1 MMSKYTDKI
10 FYQNLAEI
18 LEWNLHE
25 ESVILTAEKSDV
37 QKAKNPKWSYRPN
50 TYVLGRKEL
59 APTINFLSA
68 IRAIQLNLPT
78 AAEANEQLAL
88 TQEVLDAVRAKFGEE
103 ARILNNQAGQ
113 AAATLGQRP
122 LAVDTPHSQKNS

>member
-1 MMSKYTDKI
+1 MFMMGSKYTDEI

-50 TYVLGRKEL
+50 TYVLGEQILLFFVLNIPDLFVSQYSRKITHFSFQERKSWHPPSTSYQLSEL
-59 APTINFLSA
+59 Y
-68 IRAIQLNLPT
+68 R
-78 AAEANEQLAL
+78 
-88 TQEVLDAVRAKFGEE
+88 
-103 ARILNNQAGQ
+103 
-113 AAATLGQRP
+113 
-122 LAVDTPHSQKNS
+122 

>member
-1 MMSKYTDKI
+1 MFMMGSKYTDEI

-50 TYVLGRKEL
+50 TYVLGEQILLFFVLNIPDLFVSQYSRKSHISLFRKERVGSHHSL
-59 APTINFLSA
+59 LISYQGYPGE
-68 IRAIQLNLPT
+68 NL
-78 AAEANEQLAL
+78 EHF
-88 TQEVLDAVRAKFGEE
+88 K
-103 ARILNNQAGQ
+103 
-113 AAATLGQRP
+113 
-122 LAVDTPHSQKNS
+122 PHM

>member
-1 MMSKYTDKI
+1 MFMMRSKYTDKI

-50 TYVLGRKEL
+50 TYVLGEQILLFFVLNIPDLFVSQYSRKSHISLFRKERVG
-59 APTINFLSA
+59 S
-68 IRAIQLNLPT
+68 
-78 AAEANEQLAL
+78 
-88 TQEVLDAVRAKFGEE
+88 
-103 ARILNNQAGQ
+103 
-113 AAATLGQRP
+113 
-122 LAVDTPHSQKNS
+122 HH

>member
-1 MMSKYTDKI
+1 MMRSKYTYKI

-50 TYVLGRKEL
+50 TYVLGE
-59 APTINFLSA
+59 
-68 IRAIQLNLPT
+68 
-78 AAEANEQLAL
+78 
-88 TQEVLDAVRAKFGEE
+88 
-103 ARILNNQAGQ
+103 
-113 AAATLGQRP
+113 
-122 LAVDTPHSQKNS
+122 

>member
-1 MMSKYTDKI
+1 MDHIICAWAEVYKI

-50 TYVLGRKEL
+50 TYVLGGCSL
-59 APTINFLSA
+59 LS
-68 IRAIQLNLPT
+68 
-78 AAEANEQLAL
+78 
-88 TQEVLDAVRAKFGEE
+88 
-103 ARILNNQAGQ
+103 
-113 AAATLGQRP
+113 
-122 LAVDTPHSQKNS
+122 